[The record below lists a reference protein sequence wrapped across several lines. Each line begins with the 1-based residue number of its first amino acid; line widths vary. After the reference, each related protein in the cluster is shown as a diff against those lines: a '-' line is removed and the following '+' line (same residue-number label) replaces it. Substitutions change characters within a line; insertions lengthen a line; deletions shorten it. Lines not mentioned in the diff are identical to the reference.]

1 MNRNREKIGTRR
13 SGPTLEVSPV
23 MSSQPALTS
32 IETDMLMRFALGE
45 AERGLRAGETPI
57 GCVVVVP
64 GEHGLRIV
72 GRGHETSAAGHEGH
86 AVKAA
91 LAGAVGRRRPG
102 ESGIVVV
109 STVEPCEACMEL
121 IQEAPSRQLVYGLS
135 LPTGS
140 GERRIAMERD
150 SHSLISVGGI
160 RANDCRDLLYSF
172 LKASGHAPVAV
183 AFVEQIVRRA
193 QRHAFHA
200 A

>member
-1 MNRNREKIGTRR
+1 
-13 SGPTLEVSPV
+13 
-23 MSSQPALTS
+23 MSSQPALTA

-45 AERGLRAGETPI
+45 AERGLRARETPI

-86 AVKAA
+86 AVNAA
-91 LAGAVGRRRPG
+91 LVGAVEKRRPG

-121 IQEAPSRQLVYGLS
+121 IQCAPIRQLVYGLS
-135 LPTGS
+135 LPSSS
-140 GERRIAMERD
+140 GTRRIDTERD
-150 SHSLISVGGI
+150 SHSLISVGGV
-160 RANDCRDLLYSF
+160 RANECRDLLYSF
-172 LKASGHAPVAV
+172 LKAGGHAPSAM

-193 QRHAFHA
+193 QRQFQA

>member
-1 MNRNREKIGTRR
+1 MTPR
-13 SGPTLEVSPV
+13 
-23 MSSQPALTS
+23 MSSQPALTA

-57 GCVVVVP
+57 GSVVVVP

-72 GRGHETSAAGHEGH
+72 GRGYEKSAFGHDGH

-91 LAGAVGRRRPG
+91 LFGAVEKRRPG

-121 IQEAPSRQLVYGLS
+121 IQEAPIRQLVYGLS
-135 LPTGS
+135 LPATS
-140 GERRIAMERD
+140 GQRRIGMERD

-160 RANDCRDLLYSF
+160 RAHDCRDMLYTF
-172 LKASGHAPVAV
+172 LKAGGHAPSAI
-183 AFVEQIVRRA
+183 AFVEQIVRHA
-193 QRHAFHA
+193 QRASFRA